1 MIQIIPLQR
10 TCTFIHVDLNPT
22 KVTEEI
28 DNIYKMVNILMSNN
42 CTGKHLTMYKIM
54 RPQMILQVC
63 VKKIFQKWT
72 VKMIW
77 STMKSWNNFW
87 KHILLL
93 KMTGTKYKLIWSQN
107 IISSIM
113 EKMCKSFIKM
123 LERFINNNWTNERR
137 IM

>member
-63 VKKIFQKWT
+63 VKKIFQK
-72 VKMIW
+72 
-77 STMKSWNNFW
+77 
-87 KHILLL
+87 
-93 KMTGTKYKLIWSQN
+93 
-107 IISSIM
+107 
-113 EKMCKSFIKM
+113 
-123 LERFINNNWTNERR
+123 
-137 IM
+137 